1 MLTVADVTKKYG
13 SFTAI
18 ENISIDLSNGMY
30 GLLAPNGAGKT
41 TLIKMISTLL
51 EPTSGEILLD
61 GMEIRNMGAD
71 YRTLLGYLPQHF
83 GYYRGNTPVQYLDYL
98 AALKGMDKRG
108 LKERIQ
114 DVLTQVG
121 LQDSMTTKM
130 KKFSGGMI
138 QRVGIAQAIL
148 NDPKILIL
156 DEPTAGLD
164 PKERVRFRNIISA
177 LSKEKIVILST
188 HIVSDIE
195 SIANRVVMIKDKHLH
210 KNDTVASICGELDGS
225 IFETSVSNNDYDN
238 FAKNYF
244 VLSARQERD
253 GMTVR
258 FYSENTENGFT
269 ELTPNLEDVFLTTYR

>member
-1 MLTVADVTKKYG
+1 MLTVANVTKKYG

-61 GMEIRNMGAD
+61 GMEIRKMGAD

-130 KKFSGGMI
+130 KKFSGAAREVLTAWKASSTNTPVKDG
-138 QRVGIAQAIL
+138 ACIL
-148 NDPKILIL
+148 
-156 DEPTAGLD
+156 
-164 PKERVRFRNIISA
+164 
-177 LSKEKIVILST
+177 
-188 HIVSDIE
+188 
-195 SIANRVVMIKDKHLH
+195 
-210 KNDTVASICGELDGS
+210 
-225 IFETSVSNNDYDN
+225 
-238 FAKNYF
+238 
-244 VLSARQERD
+244 
-253 GMTVR
+253 
-258 FYSENTENGFT
+258 
-269 ELTPNLEDVFLTTYR
+269 

>member
-61 GMEIRNMGAD
+61 GMEIRKMGAD

-114 DVLTQVG
+114 DVLTG
-121 LQDSMTTKM
+121 
-130 KKFSGGMI
+130 
-138 QRVGIAQAIL
+138 RIAGFHD
-148 NDPKILIL
+148 NENEKVFGRYDPACRHSTSNI
-156 DEPTAGLD
+156 
-164 PKERVRFRNIISA
+164 ERSQN
-177 LSKEKIVILST
+177 T
-188 HIVSDIE
+188 
-195 SIANRVVMIKDKHLH
+195 
-210 KNDTVASICGELDGS
+210 DT
-225 IFETSVSNNDYDN
+225 
-238 FAKNYF
+238 
-244 VLSARQERD
+244 R
-253 GMTVR
+253 
-258 FYSENTENGFT
+258 
-269 ELTPNLEDVFLTTYR
+269 